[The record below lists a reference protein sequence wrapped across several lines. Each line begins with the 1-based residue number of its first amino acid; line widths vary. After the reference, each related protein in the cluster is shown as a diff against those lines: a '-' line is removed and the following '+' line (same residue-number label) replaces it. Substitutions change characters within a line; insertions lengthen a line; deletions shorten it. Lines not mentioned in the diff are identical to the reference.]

1 MKLRISSGQGPDECK
16 IAVKLLTASLQKE
29 FPFIEIEKIVKSRN
43 GYSSV
48 VLNSKEDLSF
58 LEGTIQWICQSPV
71 RPNWKRKNWFV
82 GISVLNEAEIVDSTP
97 EYRTERFHC
106 GGKGGQN
113 VNKVETGVRI
123 IHLPTGLI
131 ATSTEERTQEAN
143 RRIAMNKLNDLIRN
157 QNSLNQ
163 KKSIKEAWSENYK
176 FSRGNPVRT
185 YVGTKFK
192 LEDS

>member
-1 MKLRISSGQGPDECK
+1 MQISSGQGPDECK
-16 IAVKLLTASLQKE
+16 IAVKLLTESLQKE
-29 FPFIEIEKIVKSRN
+29 FPFIKIEKIVKSRN

-48 VLNSKEDLSF
+48 VLDSKEDLSF
-58 LEGTIQWICQSPV
+58 LGGTVQWICQSPV
-71 RPNWKRKNWFV
+71 RPNWKRKNWFI
-82 GISVLNEAEIVDSTP
+82 GISILNEAEILDSTP
-97 EYRTERFHC
+97 EYRIERFHC
-106 GGKGGQN
+106 EGKGGQN

-123 IHLPTGLI
+123 IHLPTGMTT
-131 ATSTEERTQEAN
+131 TSTEERTQEAN
-143 RRIAMNKLNDLIRN
+143 RRIAMNKLKDLIRN

-176 FSRGNPVRT
+176 FSRGNSVRT